1 MANKKDRNMRI
12 SVRAPTVKASGDSW
26 IKNIFIQLALVLLSA
41 LLFAASF
48 PNLLVEKGLPFLAWF
63 AYIPVLLLI
72 PKNSLLQCTGWG
84 AIYGLAAYSLF
95 NYWLSTFHPLA
106 GTIVY
111 TIYIVYLSAVF
122 LFFKLA
128 DIFFPRRAY
137 IVQWLIWLAYE
148 FLRTKGFLGYA
159 YGISGYSQWRVIPL
173 IQIAGITGVWG
184 VSALVTFPSF
194 WLASALLRWKKK
206 RFTTEGYGGKR
217 SFTEGRKEGRKSES
231 EGFSLSSAP
240 GVKQLVSFFSSEKI
254 PLVIWGVAL
263 IASLIFGFARN
274 RDYSS
279 YPSANIVLVQ
289 QNTDPW
295 NAIKAPTPY
304 QIIQAYRRDLQVLKR
319 LSDEALASSPKPDLV
334 VWAET
339 AFVPRIYWHTT
350 YRDDQDSWLMVKELL
365 DYLSSKDTPFLI
377 GNDDARMDAARNPD
391 LREKHRVDYNA
402 ALFFEKG
409 VLVDTYRKIH
419 LVPFTEHF
427 PYRRQFPFIYDM
439 LEKQDT
445 HFWEKGDTYTVF
457 QGKRFAFSTPI
468 CFEDSFGYLSR
479 NFVRAG
485 ADVLVNIT
493 NDAWAESLPSQNQH
507 LSMAVFRAVENK
519 RSMVRS
525 TSTGQT
531 CAINPDGR
539 ITAMASPFTESWLT
553 VNVPILKETTFYTHY
568 GDYLAYI
575 FVCAAVILLLSGAVW
590 CTIRKL
596 KRG

>member
-1 MANKKDRNMRI
+1 MAKKN
-12 SVRAPTVKASGDSW
+12 SGNLNPLAQAPGSQHTSGGLW

-48 PNLLVEKGLPFLAWF
+48 PNLLIENGIPFLAWF
-63 AYIPVLLLI
+63 AYIPILLLI
-72 PKNSLLQCTGWG
+72 PKNTLLQCAGWG

-106 GTIVY
+106 GAIVY
-111 TIYIVYLSAVF
+111 TIYIVYLAAVF
-122 LFFKLA
+122 FFLKLA

-148 FLRTKGFLGYA
+148 FLRTKGFLGYS

-173 IQIAGITGVWG
+173 IQIANITGVWG

-194 WLASALLRWKKK
+194 AIAEAFRNRRGFREIGVFLADFVKK
-206 RFTTEGYGGKR
+206 
-217 SFTEGRKEGRKSES
+217 
-231 EGFSLSSAP
+231 
-240 GVKQLVSFFSSEKI
+240 EKLPVFCWTI
-254 PLVIWGVAL
+254 AL
-263 IASLIFGFARN
+263 IAALVFGFTRN
-274 RDYSS
+274 RDFSS
-279 YPSANIVLVQ
+279 YPSVNIALVQ

-295 NAIKAPTPY
+295 NAVKAPTPY
-304 QIIQAYRRDLQVLKR
+304 QVIQAYRRDLQVLKR
-319 LSDEALASSPKPDLV
+319 LSEEALASAPKPDLI

-365 DYLSSKDTPFLI
+365 DYLSTKDTPFLI
-377 GNDDARMDAARNPD
+377 GNDDARMDMAINPD
-391 LREKHRVDYNA
+391 PREKHRVDYNA
-402 ALFFEKG
+402 ALFFENG
-409 VLVDTYRKIH
+409 VLAETYRKIH

-427 PYRRQFPFIYDM
+427 PYRKQFPFMYDM
-439 LEKQDT
+439 LRKQDT

-457 QGKRFAFSTPI
+457 QGKGFAFSTPI

-479 NFVRAG
+479 NFVRSG
-485 ADVLVNIT
+485 ADVLVNIS

-507 LSMAVFRAVENK
+507 LSMAVFRAVENH

-531 CAINPDGR
+531 CAVNPDGR
-539 ITAMASPFTESWLT
+539 ITAIASPFTESWII
-553 VNVPILKETTFYTHY
+553 VNVPILKENTFYSLY

-575 FVCAAVILLLSGAVW
+575 CTCAAVILLLSGAVW